1 MKLFIGE
8 RILLTLWVGG
18 MWTVGYIVTPTLF
31 NMLESRMLAGDV
43 AGRLFTLLS
52 YLGLISGAVLL
63 TGQLYRSTVDWQR
76 NWRVGVLLL
85 MVLVIVIGEFVLQP
99 MMAQLKETGL
109 IKGSDAASQFG
120 RLHGVASLLFL
131 LNSLLG
137 LALVVFGLEK
147 QTKQGDGS

>member
-1 MKLFIGE
+1 
-8 RILLTLWVGG
+8 
-18 MWTVGYIVTPTLF
+18 
-31 NMLESRMLAGDV
+31 
-43 AGRLFTLLS
+43 
-52 YLGLISGAVLL
+52 
-63 TGQLYRSTVDWQR
+63 
-76 NWRVGVLLL
+76 